1 MDPPATGTMMFM
13 NTMSPV
19 ERSLQHDTI
28 ANKSAIAELRRD
40 LEMLRETVS
49 KEINDLSERT
59 SHHFQRN
66 SPRNL
71 EKTGALA
78 ARLELLDPQ
87 SRQTGA
93 LAASS
98 TTLASLSDEQLK
110 FMKAPN
116 QVSNDDDLAALH
128 RKLHTLEIRL
138 ADASGA
144 APASTLQRSFEE
156 KLNQQAEEL
165 EKITKVVSEMHANL
179 PLHAVRASRIALRSS
194 ELSKEDRRQALA
206 SLDKKEEQIR
216 AGIDSQQYMP
226 LDQSTKDS
234 SAGMFAT
241 SSGMAALRGPSGRNP
256 GYAMDGGIG
265 ELLAPQ
271 EVDLDSVQR
280 GMGGGDSAADFWSK
294 RPHSTPSG
302 GNIAT

>member
-59 SHHFQRN
+59 LHHFQRN

-71 EKTGALA
+71 EK
-78 ARLELLDPQ
+78 
-87 SRQTGA
+87 
-93 LAASS
+93 AASP
-98 TTLASLSDEQLK
+98 SLSDKQLQ

-116 QVSNDDDLAALH
+116 QVSNDDGLAALH

-226 LDQSTKDS
+226 FDQSTKDS
-234 SAGMFAT
+234 SAGMFAI

-271 EVDLDSVQR
+271 DVYLDSMQR

-302 GNIAT
+302 GNITT

>member
-59 SHHFQRN
+59 LHHFQPN

-78 ARLELLDPQ
+78 A
-87 SRQTGA
+87 
-93 LAASS
+93 SS
-98 TTLASLSDEQLK
+98 TTLASQSDKQLK

-226 LDQSTKDS
+226 VDPFTKDR
-234 SAGMFAT
+234 SAGMFAI

-302 GNIAT
+302 GNITT